1 MSSTNFKIIF
11 MGTPG
16 FAVTILDGLIQ
27 NNFNVVGVVTA
38 PDKPA
43 GRGQKIAQSDVKKYC
58 LENELHTLQPTNL
71 KDDDF
76 ISSLKALEA
85 DLFVVVAFRMLP
97 EVVWNMPSK
106 GTINLHASLLPQYRG
121 AAPINWAIVNGE
133 KKTGVTTF
141 FIEKEIDTGM
151 IIEQQEVEIGE
162 NDTAGELHDELMH
175 VGSELVVQTV
185 RKIQAGEVVRT
196 PQADLAKGMELNEAP
211 KIFKPMCEI
220 NWKQSV
226 EIVHNYCRGFSPYPT
241 AWTKIQH
248 RTTGETKILK
258 IFKTE
263 KTDQEVAQRDQI
275 LSTKEGLLFPCNDF
289 QLLILELQPE
299 GKRRMTAKDFN
310 AGHKMEDWML
320 LDSE

>member
-27 NNFNVVGVVTA
+27 HNFDVVGVVTA

-43 GRGQKIAQSDVKKYC
+43 GRGQKIAQSDVKKYSV
-58 LENELHTLQPTNL
+58 EKGLHTLQPTNL
-71 KDDDF
+71 KDENF
-76 ISSLKALEA
+76 ISELKALDA

-97 EVVWNMPSK
+97 EIVWNMPSK

-133 KKTGVTTF
+133 QKTGVTTF

-151 IIEQQEVEIGE
+151 IIEQQAVEIGE
-162 NDTAGELHDELMH
+162 NDTAGELHDELMN
-175 VGSELVVQTV
+175 VGSKLVVQTV
-185 RKIQAGEVVRT
+185 EKIKAGEVTRT
-196 PQADLAKGMELNEAP
+196 AQTDLIKGQELNEAP

-220 NWKQSV
+220 NWNEAMQV
-226 EIVHNYCRGFSPYPT
+226 VHNFCRGFSPYPT

-248 RTTGETKILK
+248 RSTNEVKTLK

-263 KTDQEVAQRDQI
+263 KTDQEVTAQNQI
-275 LSTKEGLLFPCNDF
+275 LSTKEGLLFPCADF
-289 QLLILELQPE
+289 YLLVVELQPE
-299 GKRRMTAKDFN
+299 GKRRDRK
-310 AGHKMEDWML
+310 
-320 LDSE
+320 SVV